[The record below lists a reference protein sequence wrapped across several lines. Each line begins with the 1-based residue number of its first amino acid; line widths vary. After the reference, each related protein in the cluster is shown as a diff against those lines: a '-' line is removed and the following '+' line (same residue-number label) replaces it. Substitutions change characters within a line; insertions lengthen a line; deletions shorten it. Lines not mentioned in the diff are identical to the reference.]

1 MPLDDGVD
9 GIHNLFNVEFAFLH
23 FESEAIVGLANKFNH
38 ILILRFDFVDVGSFA
53 NRASRLQGA
62 VVRVKLIIGLQI
74 LHDCIVHGTQELLN
88 HKLIEFRFDRF
99 HFTLEVGRIQV
110 EFFDLFVDDFL
121 QCLFVT
127 QELIVGF
134 LGDPFLLGARQ
145 NFLNVGHASLVQHG
159 ASFALDSI
167 KALIL
172 QLDNDVDLVDV
183 HD

>member
-1 MPLDDGVD
+1 MPLNDRVD
-9 GIHNLFNVEFAFLH
+9 GIHNLFNVEFAFFH
-23 FESEAIVGLANKFNH
+23 FESEAIVSLANIFDH
-38 ILILRFDFVDVGSFA
+38 ILIFSFDFVDVGSFA
-53 NRASRLQGA
+53 NGASCLQGA
-62 VVRVKLIIGLQI
+62 VVCLKLIISLQI
-74 LHDCIVHGTQELLN
+74 LHDGIVHIAQKLLD

-99 HFTLEVGRIQV
+99 HFTFEVRRIQI
-110 EFFDLFVDDFL
+110 EFFYLFVDDFL
-121 QCLFVT
+121 ECLLVT

-134 LGDPFLLGARQ
+134 LSDPFLLGARQ

-159 ASFALDSI
+159 ASFALDPI